1 MSEALFT
8 PYDRECWPRAG
19 HYEYYRDKLP
29 CVNSMTVEADITH
42 VLRTVKGRGLRFY
55 AAFICLTGLEIAS
68 QQELCMGLDE
78 QGNPGY
84 YSFMNPNFTV
94 FHQEDHTFSDLWSDF
109 SGDFHAFYRNVTE
122 DMERYRD
129 CRGIKPK
136 SGQPRN
142 FFCISCVPWCS
153 YSAYSTFQ
161 YGGSPNLFPIV
172 TFGRYRECGGRVSM
186 PVTLTIGHAAADGYH
201 MSLFFEGLQQR
212 LDSFA
217 L

>member
-1 MSEALFT
+1 
-8 PYDRECWPRAG
+8 
-19 HYEYYRDKLP
+19 
-29 CVNSMTVEADITH
+29 
-42 VLRTVKGRGLRFY
+42 
-55 AAFICLTGLEIAS
+55 
-68 QQELCMGLDE
+68 MGLDE

-122 DMERYRD
+122 DMERYGD

-161 YGGSPNLFPIV
+161 YGAPPISSPSSPSEDTGSAAAGLHARHFDHRP
-172 TFGRYRECGGRVSM
+172 CGGGRIPYV
-186 PVTLTIGHAAADGYH
+186 PL
-201 MSLFFEGLQQR
+201 L
-212 LDSFA
+212 
-217 L
+217 